1 MHDPLVKRTWENIGE
16 PARRLVVER
25 ADIVAELCA
34 RTMVALTEALER
46 ELGKEKGCA
55 VAREAF
61 ERRFERRE
69 SEAAHPAEQAPAPSG
84 GRSLQDFAALVD
96 EVCQATQDFSR
107 VEDRPDRVAY
117 RFTRCV
123 WADHFRR
130 LGRPDIGHWFCDGDD
145 RWARSFNPRI
155 GFQRTQVLMD
165 GDECCDHV
173 FYVEEH
179 LTSDG

>member
-1 MHDPLVKRTWENIGE
+1 MEDPLTARAWEMVGE
-16 PARRLVVER
+16 PARRLAVER
-25 ADIVAELCA
+25 VDIVAELCA
-34 RTMVALTEALER
+34 QAMVALTEALER
-46 ELGKEKGCA
+46 ELGRERGFA

-69 SEAAHPAEQAPAPSG
+69 AEAATTGERPPAAPG
-84 GRSLQDFAALVD
+84 DRSLETFAALVD
-96 EVCQATQDFSR
+96 EVCQATQGFRR
-107 VEDRPDRVAY
+107 VEDSHNRVAY

-145 RWARSFNPRI
+145 QWARRFNPRI

-173 FYVEEH
+173 FFMEAPE
-179 LTSDG
+179 LG

>member
-1 MHDPLVKRTWENIGE
+1 MHDPLVTRAWEMVGE
-16 PARRLVVER
+16 PARRLTVER

-46 ELGKEKGCA
+46 ELGRERGFA

-69 SEAAHPAEQAPAPSG
+69 TGTAATREETPARES
-84 GRSLQDFAALVD
+84 RSLQAFAALLD
-96 EVCQATQDFSR
+96 EVCQATQDFRR

-117 RFTRCV
+117 CFTRCV

-145 RWARSFNPRI
+145 QWARHFNPRI
-155 GFQRTQVLMD
+155 GFQRTRMLMD
-165 GDECCDHV
+165 GDECCDHT
-173 FYVEEH
+173 FFMDAPEIR
-179 LTSDG
+179 

>member
-1 MHDPLVKRTWENIGE
+1 MHDPLMTRVWETVGE
-16 PARRLVVER
+16 PARRLTVER

-46 ELGKEKGCA
+46 ELGQERGFA

-61 ERRFERRE
+61 ERRFQRRE
-69 SEAAHPAEQAPAPSG
+69 GEAAAEGAPVTPQD
-84 GRSLQDFAALVD
+84 RSLQAFAAVLD
-96 EVCQATQDFSR
+96 EVCLATQDSRR

-117 RFTRCV
+117 CFTRCV
-123 WADHFRR
+123 WAAHFRR

-145 RWARSFNPRI
+145 RWARSFNPQF

-165 GDECCDHV
+165 GDACCDHV
-173 FYVEEH
+173 FFVEGAK
-179 LTSDG
+179 TR

>member
-1 MHDPLVKRTWENIGE
+1 MHDPLMTRVWETVGE
-16 PARRLVVER
+16 PARRLTVER

-46 ELGKEKGCA
+46 ELGK
-55 VAREAF
+55 ARGFAAARKAF

-69 SEAAHPAEQAPAPSG
+69 GEAVTEDAPATPQD
-84 GRSLQDFAALVD
+84 RSLQAFAAVLD
-96 EVCQATQDFSR
+96 EVCLATQDFRR

-117 RFTRCV
+117 CFTRCV
-123 WADHFRR
+123 WATHFRR

-145 RWARSFNPRI
+145 RWARSFNPQF

-165 GDECCDHV
+165 GDACCDHV
-173 FYVEEH
+173 FVVEEVE
-179 LTSDG
+179 SE

>member
-1 MHDPLVKRTWENIGE
+1 MHDPLTTRVWQMVGE
-16 PARRLVVER
+16 PARRLTVER

-34 RTMVALTEALER
+34 RTMVALTEAIER
-46 ELGKEKGCA
+46 ELGRERGFA

-69 SEAAHPAEQAPAPSG
+69 TEAPTTGEEAPAVSKDS
-84 GRSLQDFAALVD
+84 SLQAFAALLD
-96 EVCQATQDFSR
+96 EVCQATQDFRR

-145 RWARSFNPRI
+145 RWARGFNPRI

-173 FYVEEH
+173 FFLETAEAR
-179 LTSDG
+179 